1 MPPTQKFPLRIFIL
15 LTALP
20 AIAIGAT
27 LWIVSD
33 LVPACTIEE
42 RERLTSPDKQFD
54 LVVFSRDCGNAEPN
68 TQAALVP
75 PGEEVPFDAA
85 SFFSV
90 GADADLAA
98 QWLAADSIGIA
109 RPTGATVF
117 RDDASVAGVTVT
129 YK

>member
-1 MPPTQKFPLRIFIL
+1 MPRAKMPVPVL
-15 LTALP
+15 LAFTLLP

-42 RERLTSPDKQFD
+42 RSRLTSPDQQFD
-54 LVVFSRDCGNAEPN
+54 LVVFSRDCGNTEPN

-90 GADADLAA
+90 AVDAALSPR
-98 QWLAADSIGIA
+98 WLAADSIEITRPAGITA
-109 RPTGATVF
+109 L
-117 RDDASVAGVTVT
+117 RDDASVAGITVT

>member
-1 MPPTQKFPLRIFIL
+1 MQRVKMPIPVL
-15 LTALP
+15 LAFTLLP

-42 RERLTSPDKQFD
+42 RERLTSPDQQFD
-54 LVVFSRDCGNAEPN
+54 LVVFSRDCGSNEPN

-75 PGEEVPFDAA
+75 PGEDIPFDAA

-90 GADADLAA
+90 GADADLGA
-98 QWLAADSIGIA
+98 QWLAADSIEIA
-109 RPTGATVF
+109 RPAGINPL
-117 RDDASVAGVTVT
+117 RDDASVAGVIVT

>member
-1 MPPTQKFPLRIFIL
+1 MPRTKMPVPVL
-15 LTALP
+15 LAFTLLP

-33 LVPACTIEE
+33 LVPACAIEE
-42 RERLTSPDKQFD
+42 RSRLTSPDQQFD
-54 LVVFSRDCGNAEPN
+54 LVVFSRDCGNTEPN

-90 GADADLAA
+90 GLDADLGA
-98 QWLAADSIGIA
+98 QWLAADSIEIT
-109 RPTGATVF
+109 RPTGAEVF

>member
-1 MPPTQKFPLRIFIL
+1 MPRAKMPVPVL
-15 LTALP
+15 LLFTLLP
-20 AIAIGAT
+20 AIIIGAT
-27 LWIVSD
+27 LWIVGD
-33 LVPACTIEE
+33 LVPACAIEE
-42 RERLTSPDKQFD
+42 RTRQTSPNQQFD
-54 LVVFSRDCGNAEPN
+54 LVVFSRDCGNSEPN

-90 GADADLAA
+90 SADADLAA
-98 QWLAADSIGIA
+98 QWLAADSISIA
-109 RPTGATVF
+109 RPAGAEVF

>member
-1 MPPTQKFPLRIFIL
+1 MPRAKMPIPVL
-15 LTALP
+15 LAFTVLP

-27 LWIVSD
+27 LWIVAD
-33 LVPACTIEE
+33 FVPACSIEE
-42 RERLTSPDKQFD
+42 RSRLTSPDQQFD
-54 LVVFSRDCGNAEPN
+54 LVVFSRDCGDTEPN

-75 PGEEVPFDAA
+75 PGDEVPFDAA

-98 QWLAADSIGIA
+98 KWLAAGSIEIA
-109 RPTGATVF
+109 RPIGAEVF

>member
-1 MPPTQKFPLRIFIL
+1 MPRAKMPVPVL
-15 LTALP
+15 LAITLLP
-20 AIAIGAT
+20 AVIIGAT

-42 RERLTSPDKQFD
+42 RERLTSPDQQFD
-54 LVVFSRDCGNAEPN
+54 LVVFSRDCGNHEPN

-75 PGEEVPFDAA
+75 PGEEVPFDAS

-90 GADADLAA
+90 AADADLAA
-98 QWLAADSIGIA
+98 QWLTADSIEIT
-109 RPTGATVF
+109 RPAGLSAL
-117 RDDASVAGVTVT
+117 RDDASVAGVTVV

>member
-1 MPPTQKFPLRIFIL
+1 MPRAKMPVPVL
-15 LTALP
+15 LAFTLLP

-27 LWIVSD
+27 LWIVGD

-42 RERLTSPDKQFD
+42 HSRLTSPDQQFD
-54 LVVFSRDCGNAEPN
+54 LVVFSRDCGDTEPN

-75 PGEEVPFDAA
+75 PGEEIPFDAA
-85 SFFSV
+85 SFFSA

-98 QWLAADSIGIA
+98 QWLAADSIAIT
-109 RPTGATVF
+109 RPIGATVF

>member
-1 MPPTQKFPLRIFIL
+1 MPRTKMPVPVL
-15 LTALP
+15 LAFTLLP
-20 AIAIGAT
+20 AALIGAT

-33 LVPACTIEE
+33 LVPACTIDEH
-42 RERLTSPDKQFD
+42 ERLTSPDQQFD
-54 LVVFSRDCGNAEPN
+54 LVVFSRDCGNSEPN
-68 TQAALVP
+68 MQAALVP

-98 QWLAADSIGIA
+98 QWMAADSIEIT

-117 RDDASVAGVTVT
+117 RDDARVAGVTVT

>member
-1 MPPTQKFPLRIFIL
+1 MPRAKMPVPVL
-15 LTALP
+15 LAFTLLP

-27 LWIVSD
+27 LWIVGD

-42 RERLTSPDKQFD
+42 RERLTSPDQQFD
-54 LVVFSRDCGNAEPN
+54 LVIFSRDCGDTAPN

-75 PGEEVPFDAA
+75 PGEEIPFDAA

-90 GADADLAA
+90 GSDAELSA
-98 QWLAADSIGIA
+98 QWLAADSIEIA
-109 RPTGATVF
+109 RPAGAEVF

>member
-1 MPPTQKFPLRIFIL
+1 MPPVQKFPLRIFIL

-20 AIAIGAT
+20 AIVIGAT

-33 LVPACTIEE
+33 LVPVCTIEE
-42 RERLTSPDKQFD
+42 QDRLTSPGQQFD
-54 LVVFSRDCGNAEPN
+54 LVVFSRDCGNHEAN

-75 PGEEVPFDAA
+75 PGDEVPFDAA
-85 SFFSV
+85 SFFSIA
-90 GADADLAA
+90 ADADLSAR
-98 QWLAADSIGIA
+98 WLAADSIEIT
-109 RPTGATVF
+109 RPASVAPL